1 MNYFSPLNNNHIK
14 NQYKNILQKYFKYQL
29 YFIIGGVI
37 MPDILLYIVI
47 IIIVLFL
54 IILAASI
61 KIMAEYQRIVVFRLG
76 RLIGIKG
83 PGLVFIIPIIDTY
96 IRLDLRT
103 RVIDVPKQRIITND
117 NVTIDVDAVVYYRI
131 TDPQKAIV
139 EVQRYDLATSL
150 LAQTTLRDI
159 LGQKSLD
166 EILSQREEL
175 NKNLQS
181 IIDLG
186 TDPWGIKVSAVTIK
200 DVALPEE
207 MLRAIAKQAEAERE
221 KRSRIIMAEGE
232 LQASAK
238 MSEAAKLYEQTPTAL
253 RLRELQTLT
262 EIAREKNLIIVPAGE
277 MGNIAGIAKAVSQKK
292 E

>member
-1 MNYFSPLNNNHIK
+1 MLD
-14 NQYKNILQKYFKYQL
+14 
-29 YFIIGGVI
+29 
-37 MPDILLYIVI
+37 MLLYIII
-47 IIIVLFL
+47 IIIVLLL
-54 IILAASI
+54 IIIAAAI

-83 PGLVFIIPIIDTY
+83 PGLVLIIPIIDTY

-117 NVTIDVDAVVYYRI
+117 NVTIDVDAVVYFRI

-159 LGQKSLD
+159 LGQKNLD

-175 NKNLQS
+175 NKSLQS
-181 IIDLG
+181 IIDFG
-186 TDPWGIKVSAVTIK
+186 TDPWGIKVSAVTLK

-238 MSEAAKLYEQTPTAL
+238 MTEAAKLYEKTPIAL

-262 EIAREKNLIIVPAGE
+262 EIAREKNLIIVPGGE
-277 MGNIAGIAKAVSQKK
+277 IGNIAGIAKAVNQKK